1 MQHKED
7 MFITIPELAK
17 IIGLSRSQTFR
28 KVKSGEIPAQ
38 RAGRIFLIPR
48 SYADNF
54 TDKLTESD
62 EKIISEGVNRVIEEY
77 GEVIRKLGDS

>member
-1 MQHKED
+1 M
-7 MFITIPELAK
+7 
-17 IIGLSRSQTFR
+17 
-28 KVKSGEIPAQ
+28 
-38 RAGRIFLIPR
+38 IPR